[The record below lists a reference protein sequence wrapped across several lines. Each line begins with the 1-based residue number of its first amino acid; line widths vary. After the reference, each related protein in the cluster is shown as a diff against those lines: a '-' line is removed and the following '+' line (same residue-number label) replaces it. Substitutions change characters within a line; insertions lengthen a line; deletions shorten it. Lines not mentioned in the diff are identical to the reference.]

1 MPIEL
6 EKKLNELEDL
16 SEKISDLIY
25 DNKFSEILSLDKKK
39 INNIKY

>member
-25 DNKFSEILSLDKKK
+25 DNKFSEILSLDKKEDQ
-39 INNIKY
+39 

>member
-1 MPIEL
+1 MLIEL

-25 DNKFSEILSLDKKK
+25 DNKFSEILS
-39 INNIKY
+39 

>member
-1 MPIEL
+1 MPIEV

-25 DNKFSEILSLDKKK
+25 DNKFSEILSLDKKEDQ
-39 INNIKY
+39 